1 MITAFLS
8 KISKPHIFAAVIGLS
23 VLLAG
28 PGTAQVTPVGGIAR
42 NFTVTNR
49 ANNQPIN
56 LTDFAGKILVL
67 DFFAYWCGPC
77 QSSSPDVETNIQKY
91 YAARGGNAFGV
102 PVQVLAASIDASNP
116 SQTNAFVAAAGLEL
130 VADDNGGSAGAWSQF
145 NEVNGIPLFVILNC
159 VAGSPS
165 HAQWK
170 VLYKQAGYAGAVT
183 LRSSI
188 DTVQAAAT
196 PEIAVEQPA
205 GTNIADAG
213 AKAFG
218 SVNVGSNTS
227 LTFTIRNTGTANLT
241 GLAITKDGT
250 NPADFTLTSSP
261 VAPVAG
267 PNGTTTF
274 TVQFA
279 PGAVG
284 PRSAVIHIANND
296 GNENPFDIT
305 LTGTGI
311 APEIAVEQPVGT
323 NIADAGAKA
332 FGSVNV
338 GSNTS
343 LTFTIKNT
351 GTANLTGLA
360 ITKDGTN
367 PADFTLTSSPAAP
380 VAGPNGTTT
389 FTVQFAPGA
398 VGPRS
403 AVIHIASNDG
413 DENPFDITLTGTG
426 IAPEIAVEQPAGTNI
441 ADGGAKDFDSVN
453 IGSNTSLSFTIKN
466 IGTGTLTGLVI
477 TKDGTNP
484 ADFTVTSSPAPV
496 IGPNVTTTFN
506 VQFTPGTVGPRS
518 AVIRIANNDGDE
530 NPFDITLT
538 GTGIAPEISVEQPL
552 EPV

>member
-1 MITAFLS
+1 MITAIRS
-8 KISKPHIFAAVIGLS
+8 KISKPHILAAVIGLLA
-23 VLLAG
+23 LLAG

-42 NFTVTNR
+42 NFTLTNR
-49 ANNQPIN
+49 ANGQALN
-56 LTDFAGKILVL
+56 LTDFAGKVIVL

-77 QSSSPDVETNIQKY
+77 QASSPDVETNIQQY
-91 YAARGGNAFGV
+91 YQGRGGNAFGV
-102 PVQVLAASIDASNP
+102 PVQVLAVNIEPANPASTD
-116 SQTNAFVAAAGLEL
+116 AFVAAAGLEL
-130 VADDNGGSAGAWSQF
+130 VGNDPNTTASAWSQF

-165 HAQWK
+165 HAQWQ
-170 VLYKQAGYAGAVT
+170 VLYKKAGYAGAVT

-250 NPADFTLTSSP
+250 NPADFTVTSSP
-261 VAPVAG
+261 ATPVAG

-296 GNENPFDIT
+296 SDENPFDIT

-323 NIADAGAKA
+323 NIA
-332 FGSVNV
+332 
-338 GSNTS
+338 
-343 LTFTIKNT
+343 
-351 GTANLTGLA
+351 
-360 ITKDGTN
+360 
-367 PADFTLTSSPAAP
+367 
-380 VAGPNGTTT
+380 
-389 FTVQFAPGA
+389 
-398 VGPRS
+398 
-403 AVIHIASNDG
+403 
-413 DENPFDITLTGTG
+413 
-426 IAPEIAVEQPAGTNI
+426 
-441 ADGGAKDFDSVN
+441 
-453 IGSNTSLSFTIKN
+453 
-466 IGTGTLTGLVI
+466 
-477 TKDGTNP
+477 
-484 ADFTVTSSPAPV
+484 
-496 IGPNVTTTFN
+496 
-506 VQFTPGTVGPRS
+506 
-518 AVIRIANNDGDE
+518 
-530 NPFDITLT
+530 
-538 GTGIAPEISVEQPL
+538 
-552 EPV
+552 